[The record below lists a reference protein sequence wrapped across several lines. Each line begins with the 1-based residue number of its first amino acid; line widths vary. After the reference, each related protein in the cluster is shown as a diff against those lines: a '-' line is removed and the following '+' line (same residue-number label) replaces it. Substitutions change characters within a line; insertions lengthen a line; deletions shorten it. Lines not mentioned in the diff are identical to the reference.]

1 MKNNRPDNYI
11 HDLITAKLSSREK
24 HEMISHILG
33 RSFIIKSPYVFVS
46 SFVSAYHKKAIAM
59 AVMVLVILA
68 SGGTSYAAES
78 SLPGDTLY
86 NVKININE
94 GIQTLVAIGP
104 DAKAKVGVDRTNKR
118 LAEAETLSKQGR
130 LNKENQAIIET
141 NIKNHTNDIK
151 ENIATL
157 ASENATATVKQV
169 VSELKTSLDVHEAV
183 LATIS
188 SSTVSTSTSSN
199 IDSLI
204 ESVNKV
210 KDEITVI
217 GDKVA
222 SSTDSNATSTKSLI
236 SPELNAS
243 STATS
248 TTPTSASSTTSSA
261 SSTIEEKKILPD
273 RI

>member
-1 MKNNRPDNYI
+1 MKNKRPDNYI
-11 HDLITAKLSSREK
+11 HNLIEAKLSSRER
-24 HEMISHILG
+24 HEMLSHIMG
-33 RSFIIKSPYVFVS
+33 RSFLITSPYSFVS

-59 AVMVLVILA
+59 AVMILVILA

-86 NVKININE
+86 NVKVNINE

-104 DAKAKVGVDRTNKR
+104 DAKAKVGVDRTSKR

-130 LNKENQAIIET
+130 LNKDTKAIIET

-169 VSELKTSLDVHEAV
+169 VADLKVSLDVHEAA

-188 SSTVSTSTSSN
+188 SSTVSTSTSN
-199 IDSLI
+199 TIDSLI

-222 SSTDSNATSTKSLI
+222 SSTASST
-236 SPELNAS
+236 LNAS
-243 STATS
+243 TTPNTTATSTATS
-248 TTPTSASSTTSSA
+248 TINTTTTASSTAVSASSTL
-261 SSTIEEKKILPD
+261 EEKKKLL
-273 RI
+273 